1 MKFSMTRWNLD
12 PSYPKPCSPV
22 DKSCHKKIP
31 TSGQCPEILGL
42 QDYSGVPQL
51 REREVYGF
59 RDGFPVETK
68 LDAADVFVA
77 NFDIEEDFVC
87 DEGALGG
94 KDKVGEDD
102 EEQKADDVTTRHGC
116 GREVICNVASSPINL
131 NHVHI

>member
-1 MKFSMTRWNLD
+1 
-12 PSYPKPCSPV
+12 
-22 DKSCHKKIP
+22 
-31 TSGQCPEILGL
+31 
-42 QDYSGVPQL
+42 
-51 REREVYGF
+51 VYGF

-102 EEQKADDVTTRHGC
+102 EEQKADDVATRHG
-116 GREVICNVASSPINL
+116 EVICNVVSVSN
-131 NHVHI
+131 